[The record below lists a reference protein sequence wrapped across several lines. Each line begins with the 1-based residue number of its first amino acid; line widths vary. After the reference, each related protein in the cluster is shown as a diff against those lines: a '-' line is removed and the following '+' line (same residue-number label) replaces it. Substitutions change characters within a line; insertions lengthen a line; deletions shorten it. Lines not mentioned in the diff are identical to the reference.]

1 MEQYNTIVN
10 QNLGWIHE
18 NKYVLPVV
26 SLFLGMYVAL
36 ARPKLPSFIAK
47 LFENPVFR
55 LVVIAYI
62 IYRGN
67 KDPRLSLM
75 IAAAFLITMH
85 MINKQQVE
93 SLSGDCDTDA
103 DGNIIFCN
111 KQQQDDNCGGTDAD
125 GNIIF
130 CNKPQTIESLSSVG
144 NQDGCTGT
152 DPDGN
157 PLLCNKPRQDCPTTD
172 TDGNIVYCNKPQKI
186 ESLSSVGFKP
196 LQDCPTTDTDGNI
209 VYCNKPRQDCPTT
222 DTDGNI
228 VYCNKPRQDCPTT
241 DTDGNIVYCNKP
253 R

>member
-67 KDPRLSLM
+67 KDPQLSLM

-85 MINKQQVE
+85 MINKQQIE
-93 SLSGDCDTDA
+93 SLLPAG
-103 DGNIIFCN
+103 
-111 KQQQDDNCGGTDAD
+111 KLQQDCQDAN
-125 GNIIF
+125 GEPIF
-130 CNKPQTIESLSSVG
+130 CNKPSQDCQDANGEPIFCNKPRQIEKLSPAG
-144 NQDGCTGT
+144 KLQQDCQDANGE
-152 DPDGN
+152 PIF
-157 PLLCNKPRQDCPTTD
+157 CNKPRQDC
-172 TDGNIVYCNKPQKI
+172 
-186 ESLSSVGFKP
+186 
-196 LQDCPTTDTDGNI
+196 QDANGEPIFCE
-209 VYCNKPRQDCPTT
+209 
-222 DTDGNI
+222 
-228 VYCNKPRQDCPTT
+228 
-241 DTDGNIVYCNKP
+241 
-253 R
+253 